1 MIYIDTHIAVWLYT
15 GQSEKLSNH
24 AKEMLNEHEIYISAI
39 VRLELQY
46 LTEIQRITDGVN
58 EIVGDLSNRIG
69 LKICDKS
76 FNAIVNHAMELSWTR
91 DPFDR
96 MIVANA
102 SLNSDVLVTK
112 DQNIL
117 DHYTKAIF

>member
-15 GQSEKLSNH
+15 GQVEKLSDR
-24 AKEMLNEHEIYISAI
+24 AQESLNENEIYVSAV

-46 LTEIQRITDGVN
+46 LKEIERITANAN
-58 EIVGDLSNRIG
+58 EIVLDLSNRIG

-76 FNAIVNHAMELSWTR
+76 FNSIINRSMDLIWTR

-96 MIVANA
+96 IIVANA
-102 SLNSDVLVTK
+102 ALNNVPLLTK
-112 DQNIL
+112 DRKIL
-117 DHYTKAIF
+117 DHYDKAFC